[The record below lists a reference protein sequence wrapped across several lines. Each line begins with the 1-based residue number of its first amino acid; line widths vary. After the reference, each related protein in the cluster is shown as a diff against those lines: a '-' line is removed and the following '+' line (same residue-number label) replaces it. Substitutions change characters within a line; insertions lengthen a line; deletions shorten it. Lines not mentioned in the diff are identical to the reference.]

1 MKKALD
7 YAKYFIKN
15 GFDAIKCIPNT
26 KDGNMK
32 INKLCVFANMINIAE
47 YNTPLFDDKIL
58 AFENGCVVE
67 NIRFA
72 YRNHYY
78 RLLAQCR
85 NFDIDFSN
93 TEQET
98 MRLTAS
104 IFGSLDARELSKIQH
119 QFLFWQYSYNHGTNI
134 QGKHNKA
141 QSIVTYEQ
149 IVHEKEKLKLVINTF
164 RENQNTDNHSLIIN
178 GVKFIYNPNEITLND
193 NILAQLRE
201 IASSDDTKEET
212 FSIYLDNGEL
222 IIF

>member
-58 AFENGCVVE
+58 AFENGCVIE

-85 NFDIDFSN
+85 NYDRLQQYGARNNKKQLDLLQVFSV
-93 TEQET
+93 
-98 MRLTAS
+98 L
-104 IFGSLDARELSKIQH
+104 
-119 QFLFWQYSYNHGTNI
+119 
-134 QGKHNKA
+134 
-141 QSIVTYEQ
+141 
-149 IVHEKEKLKLVINTF
+149 
-164 RENQNTDNHSLIIN
+164 
-178 GVKFIYNPNEITLND
+178 
-193 NILAQLRE
+193 
-201 IASSDDTKEET
+201 
-212 FSIYLDNGEL
+212 
-222 IIF
+222 